1 MWNKKERTIVK
12 LLNRIMESLNE
23 KIAAVYAAEQQLAV
37 QTKDLISEIITGIGN
52 AHMDG
57 VKPIKSNVR
66 CATVSLSTIMQNK
79 NNLSPTYYISEYQAE
94 AIRDKIGNLT
104 SLTQVLNFVN
114 EAVETG
120 SVVIKGEKI
129 VLNPAVKAKLVAV
142 QDLF

>member
-37 QTKDLISEIITGIGN
+37 QTKDLISEIITGISN
-52 AHMDG
+52 THMDG

>member
-1 MWNKKERTIVK
+1 MK

-23 KIAAVYAAEQQLAV
+23 KIAAVYAAEQQLAL
-37 QTKDLISEIITGIGN
+37 QTKELISEIITGIGN
-52 AHMDG
+52 AHMKG
-57 VKPIKSNVR
+57 VKPVKSNVR
-66 CATVSLSTIMQNK
+66 CATVSFSTIMQNK
-79 NNLSPTYYISEYQAE
+79 TNLSPTYYISEYQAE
-94 AIRDKIGNLT
+94 AIREKIGNFT
-104 SLTQVLNFVN
+104 SLKQVLNFVN